1 MSTED
6 QDSYKLFRAN
16 LTRLP
21 TRDVECIN
29 CAKLVKTMTTY
40 GPGPLACCLGTT
52 AFLTG
57 YAWIQNN
64 SNPSLGHCT
73 IFDLNQVL
81 VYGSGSLFILAMVIS
96 QTLLPILWL
105 LYWWIQKQWKSGNES
120 GGCRKPWKLW

>member
-1 MSTED
+1 MLSTKRATSHMKMSTED

-57 YAWIQNN
+57 YAGIQNN
-64 SNPSLGHCT
+64 SKSVYNFTSCT
-73 IFDLNQVL
+73 
-81 VYGSGSLFILAMVIS
+81 
-96 QTLLPILWL
+96 
-105 LYWWIQKQWKSGNES
+105 LYNF
-120 GGCRKPWKLW
+120 